1 MVNFNKIISGDTP
14 VLVDFYTNT
23 CDPRDMLTPV
33 LSQVQE
39 NLGKR
44 VEILQINLDKNK
56 TIAETYDVQS
66 TPTMLL
72 FQNGQ
77 IKWRASSVLSN
88 AEIVSAIITNID

>member
-44 VEILQINLDKNK
+44 VEILQFEVDNNK
-56 TIAETYDVQS
+56 TIATTYDEQS
-66 TPTMLL
+66 ISTMLL
-72 FQNGQ
+72 FQDGE
-77 IKWRASSVLSN
+77 IKWRSSSVVTN
-88 AEIVSAIITNID
+88 AEIVSAIIKNID